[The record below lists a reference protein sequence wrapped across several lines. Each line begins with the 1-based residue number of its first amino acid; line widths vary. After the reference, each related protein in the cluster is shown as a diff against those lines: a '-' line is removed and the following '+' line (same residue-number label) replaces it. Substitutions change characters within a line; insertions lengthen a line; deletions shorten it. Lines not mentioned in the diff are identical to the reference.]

1 MAKRRRKKKTATGHA
16 PLLLGKLGLGV
27 VEIAA
32 RATRAER
39 KDITREE
46 AWRNATAD
54 VIEKALSDN
63 GRFRAARDEFTK
75 TVESRL
81 MPAYIAIGPE
91 YYIYADRILSMKGA
105 ISDRAPAIAKTWPRR
120 LRSRSI
126 SPTAQR

>member
-39 KDITREE
+39 KGITREE

-54 VIEKALSDN
+54 VIEKAAREESDASDALTEAAETIREG
-63 GRFRAARDEFTK
+63 GR
-75 TVESRL
+75 
-81 MPAYIAIGPE
+81 
-91 YYIYADRILSMKGA
+91 
-105 ISDRAPAIAKTWPRR
+105 
-120 LRSRSI
+120 
-126 SPTAQR
+126 